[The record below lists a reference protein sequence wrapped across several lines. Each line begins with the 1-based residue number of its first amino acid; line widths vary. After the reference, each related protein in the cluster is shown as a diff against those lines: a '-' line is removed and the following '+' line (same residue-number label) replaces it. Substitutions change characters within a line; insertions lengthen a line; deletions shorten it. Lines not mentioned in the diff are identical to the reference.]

1 MNENRKNAYMEL
13 CTKLRTMRL
22 SGMAEKL
29 EEQAANP
36 NIDLTPA
43 DIRIADIIESEWNM
57 RNNKKFSRY
66 LKKAQLR
73 YPDAS
78 LDDTIYEPDR
88 LLDIGTIQSLLDC
101 NWINE
106 GRNVLITG
114 KTGAGK
120 SYYAN
125 VIAISALRKFKTVRY
140 YKTRDMIYDLEK
152 ARLEGRITESIIELY
167 KIDLLILDDFGF
179 MDLDPDNCRYLFEVI
194 DAREGRKS
202 IIVISQLPIESW
214 YSIFKDSTYAEACL
228 DRMVCDAYRLEF
240 NGRNMRNPNLQH

>member
-1 MNENRKNAYMEL
+1 MNENRKNVYMEL

-101 NWINE
+101 NWIDE

-152 ARLEGRITESIIELY
+152 ARLEGRITESINELY

>member
-57 RNNKKFSRY
+57 RNNKKFSRC

>member
-57 RNNKKFSRY
+57 RNNKKFSRC

-125 VIAISALRKFKTVRY
+125 VIAISALRKFRTVRY

>member
-1 MNENRKNAYMEL
+1 MNENRKNVYMEL

-36 NIDLTPA
+36 YIDLTPA

-101 NWINE
+101 NWIDE

-152 ARLEGRITESIIELY
+152 ARLEGRITESINEL
-167 KIDLLILDDFGF
+167 
-179 MDLDPDNCRYLFEVI
+179 
-194 DAREGRKS
+194 
-202 IIVISQLPIESW
+202 
-214 YSIFKDSTYAEACL
+214 
-228 DRMVCDAYRLEF
+228 
-240 NGRNMRNPNLQH
+240 

>member
-1 MNENRKNAYMEL
+1 
-13 CTKLRTMRL
+13 
-22 SGMAEKL
+22 
-29 EEQAANP
+29 
-36 NIDLTPA
+36 
-43 DIRIADIIESEWNM
+43 M

-152 ARLEGRITESIIELY
+152 ARLEGRITESINELY

>member
-152 ARLEGRITESIIELY
+152 ARLEGRITESINELY
-167 KIDLLILDDFGF
+167 KIDLLILDDFGL

>member
-1 MNENRKNAYMEL
+1 MNENRKNVYMEL

-36 NIDLTPA
+36 NIDLTPV

-66 LKKAQLR
+66 LKKARLR

-88 LLDIGTIQSLLDC
+88 LLDIGTVQSLLDC
-101 NWINE
+101 NWIDE

-152 ARLEGRITESIIELY
+152 ARLEGRIIESINELY

>member
-1 MNENRKNAYMEL
+1 
-13 CTKLRTMRL
+13 
-22 SGMAEKL
+22 MAEKL

-179 MDLDPDNCRYLFEVI
+179 MDLDRDNCRYLFEVI

>member
-1 MNENRKNAYMEL
+1 MIENKNKYKEL
-13 CTKLRTMRL
+13 CKMLRSMRL

-29 EEQAANP
+29 EEQGDNP
-36 NIDLTPA
+36 NIDLKPF
-43 DIRIADIIESEWNM
+43 DERITEIIESEWNM

-66 LKKAQLR
+66 LKKARLR

-101 NWINE
+101 NWIDE

-152 ARLEGRITESIIELY
+152 ARLEGRIIESINELY

>member
-1 MNENRKNAYMEL
+1 MNENRKNVYMEL

-152 ARLEGRITESIIELY
+152 ARLEGRITESINELY

>member
-1 MNENRKNAYMEL
+1 MNENRKNVYMEL

-36 NIDLTPA
+36 NIDLTPV

-66 LKKAQLR
+66 LKKARLR

-101 NWINE
+101 NWIDE

-152 ARLEGRITESIIELY
+152 ARLEGRIIESINELY

-240 NGRNMRNPNLQH
+240 NGRNMRNPHLQH

>member
-1 MNENRKNAYMEL
+1 MNENRKNVYMEL

-66 LKKAQLR
+66 LKKARLR

-88 LLDIGTIQSLLDC
+88 LLDIGTVQSLLDC
-101 NWINE
+101 NWIDE

-125 VIAISALRKFKTVRY
+125 VIAISALRKFKIVRY

-152 ARLEGRITESIIELY
+152 ARLEGRITESINELY

>member
-1 MNENRKNAYMEL
+1 MNENRKNVYMEL

-36 NIDLTPA
+36 NIDLTPV

-66 LKKAQLR
+66 LKKARLR

-88 LLDIGTIQSLLDC
+88 LLDIGTVQSLLDC
-101 NWINE
+101 NWIDE

-125 VIAISALRKFKTVRY
+125 VIAISALRKFKIVRY

-152 ARLEGRITESIIELY
+152 ARLEGRITESINELY

>member
-1 MNENRKNAYMEL
+1 MNENRKNVYMEL

-140 YKTRDMIYDLEK
+140 YKTREMIYDLEK
-152 ARLEGRITESIIELY
+152 ARLEGRITESINELY

>member
-1 MNENRKNAYMEL
+1 MNENRKNVYMEL

-101 NWINE
+101 NWIDE

-140 YKTRDMIYDLEK
+140 YKTREMIYDLEK
-152 ARLEGRITESIIELY
+152 ARLEGRITESINELY

-240 NGRNMRNPNLQH
+240 NGRNMRNPSLQH

>member
-1 MNENRKNAYMEL
+1 MNENRKNVYMEL

-125 VIAISALRKFKTVRY
+125 VVAISALRKFKTVRY

-152 ARLEGRITESIIELY
+152 ARLEGRITESINELY

>member
-1 MNENRKNAYMEL
+1 MNENRKNVYMEL

-140 YKTRDMIYDLEK
+140 YKTREMIYDLEK
-152 ARLEGRITESIIELY
+152 ARLEGRITESINELY

-240 NGRNMRNPNLQH
+240 NGRNMRNHNLQH

>member
-1 MNENRKNAYMEL
+1 
-13 CTKLRTMRL
+13 
-22 SGMAEKL
+22 
-29 EEQAANP
+29 
-36 NIDLTPA
+36 
-43 DIRIADIIESEWNM
+43 M

-88 LLDIGTIQSLLDC
+88 LLDVGTIQSLLDC

-152 ARLEGRITESIIELY
+152 ARLEGRITESINELY

>member
-1 MNENRKNAYMEL
+1 MEL

-36 NIDLTPA
+36 NIDLTPV

-66 LKKAQLR
+66 LKKARLR

-101 NWINE
+101 NWIDE

-152 ARLEGRITESIIELY
+152 ARLEGRIIESINELY

>member
-1 MNENRKNAYMEL
+1 MNENRKNVYMEL

-36 NIDLTPA
+36 NIDLTPV

-66 LKKAQLR
+66 LKKARLR

-101 NWINE
+101 NWIDE

-152 ARLEGRITESIIELY
+152 ARLEGRIIESINELY

-228 DRMVCDAYRLEF
+228 DRLVCEAYRLEF

>member
-1 MNENRKNAYMEL
+1 MNENRKNVYMEL

-36 NIDLTPA
+36 NIDLTPV

-66 LKKAQLR
+66 LKKARLR

-101 NWINE
+101 NWIDE

-152 ARLEGRITESIIELY
+152 ARLEGRITESINELY
-167 KIDLLILDDFGF
+167 KIVLLILDDFGF

>member
-13 CTKLRTMRL
+13 CNMLRSMRL

-36 NIDLTPA
+36 NIDLVPFDT
-43 DIRIADIIESEWNM
+43 RIADIIESEWNM
-57 RNNKKFSRY
+57 RINKKFSRF
-66 LKKAQLR
+66 LKKARLR

-88 LLDIGTIQSLLDC
+88 LLDVDTVQYLLDI
-101 NWINE
+101 NWIEE
-106 GRNVLITG
+106 GRNLLITG

-120 SYYAN
+120 SYYSN
-125 VIAISALRKFKTVRY
+125 VIAISALRKFKTVY
-140 YKTRDMIYDLEK
+140 YCKTRDLIYQLEK
-152 ARLEGRITESIIELY
+152 ARLEGTITESINELY
-167 KIDLLILDDFGF
+167 KIDLLILDDFGM
-179 MDLDPDNCRYLFEVI
+179 MDLDPDSCRYLFETI

-202 IIVISQLPIESW
+202 IIVVSQLPIESW
-214 YSIFKDSTYAEACL
+214 YSLFKDSTYAEACL
-228 DRMVCDAYRLEF
+228 DRLVCDAYRLEF

>member
-1 MNENRKNAYMEL
+1 MNENRKNVYMEL

-36 NIDLTPA
+36 NIDLTPV

-66 LKKAQLR
+66 LKKARLR

-101 NWINE
+101 NWIDE

-152 ARLEGRITESIIELY
+152 ARLEGRIIESINELY

>member
-1 MNENRKNAYMEL
+1 MNENRKNVYMEL
-13 CTKLRTMRL
+13 CTKLRSMRL

-43 DIRIADIIESEWNM
+43 DIRIADIIESEGNM
-57 RNNKKFSRY
+57 RNTQKFSRY